1 MKIYIVANSEMIT
14 KELLNIFPEDF
25 LNETTLDADLFD
37 QALET
42 VLSLNSPTNMNDTE
56 IFQTVHSPVLSPEQ
70 IFFDSRD
77 DKK

>member
-14 KELLNIFPEDF
+14 KELLNIFPEDR
-25 LNETTLDADLFD
+25 LDETTLDADLFD

-42 VLSLNSPTNMNDTE
+42 VLSLNSSVKLNDAE
-56 IFQTVHSPVLSPEQ
+56 LFPKVHSPALSPEHS
-70 IFFDSRD
+70 FFQSNE